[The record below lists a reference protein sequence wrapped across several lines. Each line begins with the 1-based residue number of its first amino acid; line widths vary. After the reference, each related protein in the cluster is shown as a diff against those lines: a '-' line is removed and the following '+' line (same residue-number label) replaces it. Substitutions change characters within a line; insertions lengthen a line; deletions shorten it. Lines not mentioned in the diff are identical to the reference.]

1 VKFIV
6 ASYPR
11 SGNHLVRGILEF
23 GFRRPTLGLPAF
35 LLRDGPIANRPPNA
49 AKRVIAIDD
58 REPIGL
64 KAHWLHH
71 VLAHEQQFPDA
82 TGVLLVTRNPADAIT
97 SQLLRRFSRVPWL
110 TERRLRLGVERN
122 VSDYLGLLYL
132 HQAWRADRRWHLEF
146 DRLVDPAGSL
156 DYVNAFL
163 ADVGAP
169 HRLDATQWAGLQQVT
184 KESQTSLGSLGASR
198 KPRVRAA
205 VEAYLKASDAERI
218 LAGRRREPC
227 VGGTPVQ
234 SH

>member
-1 VKFIV
+1 
-6 ASYPR
+6 
-11 SGNHLVRGILEF
+11 
-23 GFRRPTLGLPAF
+23 
-35 LLRDGPIANRPPNA
+35 
-49 AKRVIAIDD
+49 
-58 REPIGL
+58 
-64 KAHWLHH
+64 
-71 VLAHEQQFPDA
+71 
-82 TGVLLVTRNPADAIT
+82 
-97 SQLLRRFSRVPWL
+97 VPWL